1 MLKIALTGGIGS
13 GKSTVAKLFADL
25 GAPVIDADQIAHEI
39 AVPGTLTLQTIAQ
52 HFGQSVLQK
61 DGTLNRTKLADVV
74 FQNKSERLWL
84 EQLLHPV
91 IQKEMLK
98 KLIKI
103 NAPYCILVIPLL
115 VETKNV
121 HFHDRVLVVDAPEN
135 LQIERVQSRNKLSL
149 EQIKAILQSQASR
162 DERLAM
168 ADDMIKN
175 DASLEVLAKAVKA
188 LHEKYLTLK

>member
-84 EQLLHPV
+84 EKLLHPL

-98 KLIKI
+98 KL
-103 NAPYCILVIPLL
+103 L
-115 VETKNV
+115 
-121 HFHDRVLVVDAPEN
+121 
-135 LQIERVQSRNKLSL
+135 
-149 EQIKAILQSQASR
+149 
-162 DERLAM
+162 
-168 ADDMIKN
+168 
-175 DASLEVLAKAVKA
+175 
-188 LHEKYLTLK
+188 